1 MKRVR
6 LGLVGKYFVALA
18 IGLVLFLAFVYAG
31 YRAQREAYRELAAA
45 SAQSMQAQGQES
57 LERRGAAVAA
67 LLADALTNP
76 VYFVDLQ
83 AIGVIARSALSQ
95 PDIRYVVVFD
105 AQGKILHDGST
116 DIAAFG
122 LPMSDRFA
130 PEARAATELV
140 TQGDEELVDVTQPMY
155 LGSEKLGGVRIGVS
169 RAANQ
174 GEIAAATAK
183 LEARASDEVAR
194 GFRAQALPVLGLLLL
209 SGGIC
214 WMVMVGLVRPI
225 RTLAQWAR
233 SLESGHFDATHESV
247 RRDELGELIRAFG
260 TMSRSIRNHDRDVRR
275 LAYLDTL
282 TGMPNRLMLRE
293 TLSRAIVMGQ
303 NRGTGLALLFVDLD
317 DFKRINDT
325 LGHDAGDEALA
336 QLSRRLED
344 ALDSMRDPGVT
355 RTESCELIARFGG
368 DEFVALVTGND
379 VRERA
384 RALAEKIL
392 DAGREPLSAAGRRVH
407 LNASIGI
414 TLFPDDAQDAP
425 QLLKHGDIAMYQ
437 AKVYGKNC
445 YRFFTDYMTKV
456 AEDRLV
462 LEHDLRAAMSEGQL
476 ELHYQPIVSID
487 TERVVGAE
495 ALLRWRHPTRGMV
508 PSSLFVAIAEDF
520 GLIDE
525 LGMFAM
531 RLACRDAVHWPAID
545 GQQPFVSVNVSVKQL
560 RNPKLVAQIDDVL
573 RTSKLASTS
582 LHVELTESALLDD
595 TPQALGTLADL
606 RKLGVKLWLD
616 DFGTGFSGLSH
627 LRRVAVDGVKI
638 DRSFTQ
644 DLLTDR
650 DDLALTSAIIAMA
663 GSLGIAA
670 IAEGVESASQ
680 LEILRNLKCDL
691 AQGYWLGYPMSQAD
705 LLTTLRS
712 AAALKAYAQ
721 S

>member
-1 MKRVR
+1 MKRMR
-6 LGLVGKYFVALA
+6 FGLSGRYFLALG
-18 IGLVLFLAFVYAG
+18 IGLLLFVAFVYAG
-31 YRAQREAYRELAAA
+31 YRAQREAYRELAAV
-45 SAQSMQAQGQES
+45 SAQSMLAQGQQG
-57 LERRGAAVAA
+57 LERRGAAIAA
-67 LLADALTNP
+67 LLADALANP

-83 AIGVIARSALSQ
+83 VIGVIARSALSQ
-95 PDIRYVVVFD
+95 PDIRYVLVFD
-105 AQGKILHDGST
+105 AQGRILHDGSS
-116 DIAAFG
+116 DIASFG

-130 PEARAATELV
+130 PEARNATALLM
-140 TQGDEELVDVTQPMY
+140 QGDAELVDVTQPMF
-155 LGSEKLGGVRIGVS
+155 LGSEKLGGVRIGLS
-169 RAANQ
+169 REASR
-174 GEIAAATAK
+174 GGIAAAAAE
-183 LEARASDEVAR
+183 LEARAAEAVER
-194 GFRAQALPVLGLLLL
+194 GFKAQALPLLGLVLLA
-209 SGGIC
+209 GGIC
-214 WMVMVGLVRPI
+214 WVVMFGLVRPI
-225 RTLAQWAR
+225 RGLAQAAR
-233 SLESGHFDATHESV
+233 AVERGRYDIESDSN
-247 RRDELGELIRAFG
+247 RRDEIGELLRAFG
-260 TMSRSIRNHDRDVRR
+260 TMSRSIQQHDRDVRR
-275 LAYLDTL
+275 LAYLDSL
-282 TGMPNRLMLRE
+282 TGMPNRLVLRE
-293 TLSRAIVMGQ
+293 TLSRAIVLGQ
-303 NRGTGLALLFVDLD
+303 SKGTGLALLFVDLD

-336 QLSRRLED
+336 QLSRRLEQ
-344 ALDSMRDPGVT
+344 ALDEVRDPSVP
-355 RTESCELIARFGG
+355 REDSCELIARFGG
-368 DEFVALVTGND
+368 DEFVALITGHD

-384 RALAEKIL
+384 RLLAEGIL
-392 DAGREPLSAAGRRVH
+392 EAGRQPLSAAGRRVH

-445 YRFFTDYMTKV
+445 YRFFTDYMTRV

-462 LEHDLRAAMSEGQL
+462 LEHDLRAAMAEGQL

-525 LGMFAM
+525 LGMFA
-531 RLACRDAVHWPAID
+531 LKAACRDAVHWPAID
-545 GQQPFVSVNVSVKQL
+545 GRQPFVSVNLSVKQL
-560 RNPKLVAQIDDVL
+560 RNPKLVEQVAEVL
-573 RTSKLASTS
+573 RSARLPPQS

-595 TPQALGTLADL
+595 TPQALGLLADL
-606 RKLGVKLWLD
+606 RALGVKLWLD

-650 DDLALTSAIIAMA
+650 DDLALTSAIVAMA
-663 GSLGIAA
+663 SSLGISA

-691 AQGYWLGYPMSQAD
+691 AQGYWLGYPMNQAD
-705 LLTTLRS
+705 LLVTLRS

>member
-1 MKRVR
+1 MR
-6 LGLVGKYFVALA
+6 LGLAGKSFLALGA
-18 IGLVLFLAFVYAG
+18 GSVLFAAFVYAG
-31 YRAQREAYRELAAA
+31 FRAQRDAYHELAAA
-45 SAQSMQAQGQES
+45 SAQSMQAQGQQG
-57 LERRGAAVAA
+57 LERRGAAIAR
-67 LLADALTNP
+67 LLAEALTNP

-83 AIGVIARSALSQ
+83 AMGAIARSALAQ
-95 PDIRYVVVFD
+95 PDIRYVLVFD
-105 AQGKILHDGST
+105 AQGRILHDGST

-130 PEARAATELV
+130 PAARAASGLL
-140 TQGDEELVDVTQPMY
+140 TQGDDALVDVTHPLF
-155 LGSEKLGGVRIGVS
+155 LGTEKLGGVRIGLS
-169 RAANQ
+169 REQNQ
-174 GEIAAATAK
+174 RSIAAATAA
-183 LEARASDEVAR
+183 LEARAAAEVAR
-194 GFRAQALPVLGLLLL
+194 GFRAQALPVLGMLLLA
-209 SGGIC
+209 GGVC
-214 WMVMVGLVRPI
+214 WMVLYGLVRPI
-225 RTLAQWAR
+225 RALAQSAR
-233 SLESGHFDATHESV
+233 AVERGSYDGPVQSSTRS
-247 RRDELGELIRAFG
+247 DELGELIRAFG

-293 TLSRAIVMGQ
+293 TLSRAIVLGQ
-303 NRGTGLALLFVDLD
+303 SKGSGLALLFVDLD

-336 QLSRRLED
+336 QLSRRLEA
-344 ALDSMRDPGVT
+344 ALDAVREPSIS

-368 DEFVALVTGND
+368 DEFVALITGAD

-384 RALAEKIL
+384 RILAERIL
-392 DAGREPLSAAGRRVH
+392 DAGREPLDAAGRRVH

-414 TLFPDDAQDAP
+414 TLFPDDAQDAA

-445 YRFFTDYMTKV
+445 YRFFTDYMTRV
-456 AEDRLV
+456 AEDRLA
-462 LEHDLRAAMSEGQL
+462 LEHDLRAAISANQL
-476 ELHYQPIVSID
+476 ELHYQPIVSIES
-487 TERVVGAE
+487 ERVVGAE
-495 ALLRWRHPTRGMV
+495 ALLRWQHPTRGMV
-508 PSSLFVAIAEDF
+508 PSALFIAIAEDF

-525 LGMFAM
+525 LGMFALG
-531 RLACRDAVHWPAID
+531 LACRDAVHWPQID
-545 GQQPFVSVNVSVKQL
+545 GRQPFVSVNLSVKQL
-560 RNPKLVAQIDDVL
+560 RNPKLVAQFDEVL
-573 RTSKLASTS
+573 RQSKLPATT

-595 TPQALGTLADL
+595 APQALETLAEL
-606 RKLGVKLWLD
+606 RRLGVKLWLD

-650 DDLALTSAIIAMA
+650 DDLALTSAIVAMA

-691 AQGYWLGYPMSQAD
+691 AQGYWLGYPMTQTE
-705 LLTTLRS
+705 LLATLRS
-712 AAALKAYAQ
+712 AGSLRAYAQ

>member
-1 MKRVR
+1 MR
-6 LGLVGKYFVALA
+6 LGLAGKYFLALG

-31 YRAQREAYRELAAA
+31 YRAQREAYVELASV
-45 SAQSMQAQGQES
+45 SAESMATQGQEN
-57 LERRGAAVAA
+57 LERRGAAVVA

-83 AIGVIARSALSQ
+83 AIGLIARSALAQ
-95 PDIRYVVVFD
+95 PDIRYVLVFD
-105 AQGKILHDGST
+105 AQGRILHDGSA

-130 PEARAATELV
+130 PEARAATELL
-140 TQGDEELVDVTQPMY
+140 TQVDADLIDVTQPMF
-155 LGSEKLGGVRIGVS
+155 LGNEKLGGVRIGLS
-169 RAANQ
+169 RETNQ
-174 GEIAAATAK
+174 AEIGAATAA
-183 LEARASDEVAR
+183 LQAQAAAEVRR
-194 GFRAQALPVLGLLLL
+194 GFAAQALPVLGLLLL
-209 SGGIC
+209 AGGIC
-214 WMVMVGLVRPI
+214 WMVLYGLVRPI
-225 RTLAQWAR
+225 RALAQSAR
-233 SLESGHFDATHESV
+233 SVERGRYDIVADSQ

-260 TMSRSIRNHDRDVRR
+260 NMSRSIQNHDRDIRR
-275 LAYLDTL
+275 LAYLDSL

-303 NRGTGLALLFVDLD
+303 TKGMGLALLFVDLD

-336 QLSRRLED
+336 QLSRRLET
-344 ALDSMRDPGVT
+344 ALDAVREPSISRS
-355 RTESCELIARFGG
+355 ESCELIARFGG
-368 DEFVALVTGND
+368 DEFVALIAGHD
-379 VRERA
+379 LRERA
-384 RALAEKIL
+384 RILAEKIL
-392 DAGREPLSAAGRRVH
+392 DAGREPLTAAGRRVH

-414 TLFPDDAQDAP
+414 TLYPDDAQDAP

-462 LEHDLRAAMSEGQL
+462 LEHDLRAAIADNEL
-476 ELHYQPIVSID
+476 ELHYQPIVSIH

-495 ALLRWRHPTRGMV
+495 ALLRWQHPTRGAV
-508 PSSLFVAIAEDF
+508 PSALFVAIAEDF
-520 GLIDE
+520 GLIDD
-525 LGMFAM
+525 LGMLA
-531 RLACRDAVHWPAID
+531 LKAACRDAVHWPVID
-545 GQQPFVSVNVSVKQL
+545 GRQPFVSVNMSVKQL
-560 RNPKLVAQIDDVL
+560 RNPKLVQQVDDVL
-573 RTSKLASTS
+573 RASKLSPQC
-582 LHVELTESALLDD
+582 LHLELTESALLDD
-595 TPQALGTLADL
+595 TPQSLGTLADL

-650 DDLALTSAIIAMA
+650 DDLALTSAIVAMA

-670 IAEGVESASQ
+670 VAEGVESASQ

-691 AQGYWLGYPMSQAD
+691 AQGYWLGYPLAQNE
-705 LLTTLRS
+705 LLVTLRS
-712 AAALKAYAQ
+712 AAALRAYAQ